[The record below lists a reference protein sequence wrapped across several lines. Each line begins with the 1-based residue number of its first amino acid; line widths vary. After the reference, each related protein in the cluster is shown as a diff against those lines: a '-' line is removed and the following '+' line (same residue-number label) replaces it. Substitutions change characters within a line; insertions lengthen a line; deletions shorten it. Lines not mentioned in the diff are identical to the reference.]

1 MKAWQLAAGLLTHL
15 LALSPRDAHASTSN
29 TKRWEH
35 RKARLDE
42 SKHSEEFFRF
52 VTRPDLD
59 APRWNLTVYDDANVS
74 PGHWFLAP
82 YEEVQQATTSD
93 AWNAPHIYDA
103 KGDLIWSGAYL
114 FDGYS
119 IFDFRVSTVGEDPM
133 LTLLSFHEQKAVI
146 LDKEYNIFREV
157 SLERPDPEDDRTR
170 MNMHEFTTVEDGTKA
185 LYLTVT
191 PMDASK
197 EFSAAIDYD
206 GECRAQYDGFVE
218 LDTETWEPT
227 FVWNSYGHIGL
238 DESFVTQDPLETRC
252 DGGTPW
258 DFLHFN
264 SIDKFANGDYLL
276 SGRRSNALYRI
287 SPKDNSIVWRLGGRK
302 SDFDLKDGLIFS
314 GQHSAKI
321 YEEND
326 AQLLI
331 SFLDNAFGPG
341 DPQTTNDASR
351 GLLLSLD
358 TKAMTAELV
367 QEFKHPHHGYAEGQG
382 NLQWL
387 PDGHAWISW
396 RDRALST
403 EHAADGTL
411 LMEASFKAGV
421 RTYRSFKHHWVGR
434 PSAPPDLRSAAVQYP
449 DGGRA
454 TIVSM
459 SWNGATEVEEWNVYK
474 TNPVGGH
481 KKLVANVPR
490 TGFETTV
497 WVDGYHPNIVVE
509 ALNYAGTVL
518 STSSVT
524 ATVPTRYQ
532 LDDVNNHVSLLR
544 KVAGNPIVAFLV
556 GMIVTIAAA
565 LGAYGVMKQESIRRS
580 LRKTHVYQPVAG
592 EGDKD
597 GDDFDIRDTS
607 LETLR
612 PRGESL
618 GESGVKH

>member
-1 MKAWQLAAGLLTHL
+1 MKAWLAACLTRL
-15 LALSPRDAHASTSN
+15 IFWTPNVHASTSN
-29 TKRWEH
+29 SRRWEH
-35 RKARLDE
+35 RKAHLDE
-42 SKHSEEFFRF
+42 SKHTEEFFRF

-59 APRWNLTVYDDANVS
+59 APRWNLTLYDEAGIS
-74 PGHWFLAP
+74 PGFWFLAP
-82 YEEVQQATTSD
+82 YEEVEQATASD
-93 AWNAPHIYDA
+93 AWNAPHIYDGN
-103 KGDLIWSGAYL
+103 GDLIWSGAYL
-114 FDGYS
+114 FSGYS
-119 IFDFRVSTVGEDPM
+119 IFDFRVSQVGEEPM
-133 LTLLSFHEQKAVI
+133 LTLLNFHDKKAIV
-146 LDKEYNIFREV
+146 LDKEYNVYKEI
-157 SLERPDPEDDRTR
+157 SLEEPDPEDERTA

-191 PMDASK
+191 PKKASE
-197 EFSAAIDYD
+197 EFSAAIDYE
-206 GECRAQYDGFVE
+206 GKCWAQYDGFVE

-227 FVWNSYGHIGL
+227 FLWNAYGHIGL
-238 DESFVTQDPLETRC
+238 DESFVTQDSPEERC
-252 DGGTPW
+252 DGGKPW

-287 SPKDNSIVWRLGGRK
+287 SRKDNSIVWRLGGRK
-302 SDFDLKDGLIFS
+302 SDFDLKDGLMFS

-321 YEEND
+321 YEENGKH
-326 AQLLI
+326 LLI
-331 SFLDNAFGPG
+331 SFLDNAYGPG

-367 QEFKHPHHGYAEGQG
+367 QEFKHPQHGYAEGQG

-396 RDRALST
+396 RDKALQT

-421 RTYRSFKHHWVGR
+421 RTYRSFKSYWVGR
-434 PSAPPDLRSAAVQYP
+434 PSSPPDVRSAAVQSK
-449 DGGRA
+449 DGTRS

-474 TNPVGGH
+474 TDSVGGH

-490 TGFETTV
+490 NGFETGV
-497 WVDGYHPNIVVE
+497 WIDGYIPNIVVE
-509 ALNYAGTVL
+509 AINYAGTALGESGVA
-518 STSSVT
+518 

-532 LDDVNNHVSLLR
+532 LDSVDNHVSWLR
-544 KVAGNPIVAFLV
+544 RLAGNPVVTFLI
-556 GMIVTIAAA
+556 GMIVTVAAV
-565 LGAYGVMKQESIRRS
+565 LGAYGVIKQEGIRNS
-580 LRKTHVYQPVAG
+580 LRKRYAYQSVA

-597 GDDFDIRDTS
+597 GSEFELRDTS
-607 LETLR
+607 MDSLR
-612 PRGESL
+612 PREGSL
-618 GESGVKH
+618 GESGVKD